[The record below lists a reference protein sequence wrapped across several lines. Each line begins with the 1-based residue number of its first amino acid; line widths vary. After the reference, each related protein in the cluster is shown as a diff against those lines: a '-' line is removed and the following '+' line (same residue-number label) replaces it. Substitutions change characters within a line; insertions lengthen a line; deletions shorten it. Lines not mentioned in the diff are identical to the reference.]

1 MFFDMKRMIVRTL
14 GIIISAA
21 ALLFAAQEVH
31 AQAKE
36 EIHELSSFNSLDI
49 QDDFEVTVT
58 KGNYSVKLTVD
69 AVLAEYVKSYV
80 KGHTLY
86 LFLDEK
92 AVPKDIKKLYKG
104 RNGMTAIMRAT
115 VYTPELESVV
125 MSDQAALTVPDE
137 YAAGSFQL
145 SMTDKSVV
153 RALSVNCTTANISMK
168 KSSQATMTITA
179 VTDVVVSTE
188 NSAKLQLSSSSKDLS
203 LSASGSSEQNVSS
216 DAGTL
221 TATTEGS
228 SSSVVSVNTG
238 KVYVSS
244 AGSSKLQLN
253 GTASTLTA
261 KGTRSCNIDALNL
274 PVEEAEVTMNSGSIT
289 LTPSKLLTVDL
300 SGGSS
305 VYFNGSP
312 EFKISQIIKSTLA
325 PYGTK

>member
-1 MFFDMKRMIVRTL
+1 MKTLINRMFGVVIS
-14 GIIISAA
+14 IIAFG
-21 ALLFAAQEVH
+21 LAAQGVS
-31 AQAKE
+31 AQTKE
-36 EIHELSSFNSLDI
+36 DIHELSSFNSIDI

-58 KGNYSVKLTVD
+58 KGNYSVKVTVD
-69 AVLAEYVKSYV
+69 ALLSDYVKSYV

-92 AVPKDIKKLYKG
+92 AVPKDVKKLYKG
-104 RNGMTAIMRAT
+104 RNGMTPIMRAT
-115 VYTPELESVV
+115 VYTPDLESVV

-137 YAAGSFQL
+137 YPSGSFML

-153 RALSVNCTTANISMK
+153 RALSVNCTTANVSMK
-168 KSSQATMTITA
+168 KNAQANLTLTA

-188 NSAKLQLSSSSKDLS
+188 NSAKLQLSGSCKDLS
-203 LSASGSSEQNVSS
+203 LSASGSSEQNVTS

-221 TATTEGS
+221 TVNTDGS
-228 SSSVVSVNTG
+228 SSSVISSNSG
-238 KVYVSS
+238 RVYVSC

-261 KGTRSCNIDALNL
+261 KGARSCNIDALNM

-300 SGGSS
+300 SSGSS
-305 VYFNGSP
+305 VYYNGSP
-312 EFKISQIIKSTLA
+312 EFKISQILKSTLA